1 MRMNRLVKI
10 GCTLLALGT
19 GPLLLYVIFGP
30 KDGNPIGLGLLFFFS
45 FPAAMACLAI
55 GGVQH
60 VLAKRGQ
67 AGPGGSA
74 GAGGT
79 GRLGPLQG
87 RSPGA
92 TRGRRVPEESGDPGH
107 WSP

>member
-1 MRMNRLVKI
+1 MNRLVKI
-10 GCTLLALGT
+10 GFTLLALGS
-19 GPLLLYVIFGP
+19 GPLLLYVVFGP

-45 FPAAMACLAI
+45 FPAAVACLAI

-60 VLAKRGQ
+60 VLAKQGHA
-67 AGPGGSA
+67 AGPGGSV
-74 GAGGT
+74 GAVEK
-79 GRLGPLQG
+79 GRLGPAQG

-92 TRGRRVPEESGDPGH
+92 TRGRRVPEQSRDPGH

>member
-1 MRMNRLVKI
+1 MNRLVKI
-10 GCTLLALGT
+10 GFTLLALGS
-19 GPLLLYVIFGP
+19 GPLLLYVMVGP
-30 KDGNPIGLGLLFFFS
+30 RDGNPIGLGLLFFLS
-45 FPAAMACLAI
+45 FPAAMVCLVV

-60 VLAKRGQ
+60 VLGKGGQ
-67 AGPGGSA
+67 AGGMGKAES
-74 GAGGT
+74 
-79 GRLGPLQG
+79 GRLGPIQG